1 MTSSPDG
8 AQQLTAPAPNLT
20 AVRSEKFSIAQLFDG
35 DSAFDVHLI
44 RSNVTVDVHLI
55 RSKRGKGEFS
65 CNLVASQSYQ
75 IQLSTDGLQ
84 AVRSTVSEPSL
95 AE

>member
-8 AQQLTAPAPNLT
+8 AQQLTAPVPDLT

-35 DSAFDVHLI
+35 DGA
-44 RSNVTVDVHLI
+44 VDVHLI

-65 CNLVASQSYQ
+65 CDLVARSELPNST
-75 IQLSTDGLQ
+75 LTDGLQ
-84 AVRSTVSEPSL
+84 AVKSTVTGPSP

>member
-8 AQQLTAPAPNLT
+8 AQQLTAPVPDLT

-35 DSAFDVHLI
+35 DGA
-44 RSNVTVDVHLI
+44 VDVHLI
-55 RSKRGKGEFS
+55 RSKRRKGEFS
-65 CNLVASQSYQ
+65 CDLVACQSYQ
-75 IQLSTDGLQ
+75 IKHSTDGLQ
-84 AVRSTVSEPSL
+84 AVRSTVSGPSP